1 MSDNNAPANIHY
13 NKLFFLSL
21 IGLYFAQGLPSGLF
35 AKALPAI
42 MREHEVSL
50 ELIGLLKLLAMP
62 WFFKFLWAPI
72 VDQSANRRRWIFSLQ
87 LSCIPLLALLA
98 FLPLPLLLGD
108 LLVVMLALLLIINTL
123 SATQD
128 IATDGLAASTL
139 KESELGF
146 ANTIQVAAYKM
157 GLIIGGSSLLIAIDK
172 IGWQNSVFLL
182 CGLLTLSLLPLF
194 LDKHTGT
201 HNVKTGREKSVNI
214 LGALFSYIKQADIVL
229 WLGVLMTC
237 KISDSLGSGMLSP
250 MLVDKGM
257 SLSQIGSMQTIISG
271 VGLSGSP
278 LIKIKDGNIAVSG
291 MLIGADRHKCFNF
304 DTTDK
309 DKQCISSPV
318 GVVSP
323 FDERTLQS
331 LQTYRK
337 LTHQRQ
343 SPIIKSFT
351 YNGLKYQVATFEDAK
366 KWLALFNITAPVS
379 KEYSHYLYSAKPV
392 NEFSIK
398 VYTFYITGIKSP
410 NSIEQ
415 MLQQW
420 QILEVSSANSL
431 MTKLTNDRNKVFE

>member
-229 WLGVLMTC
+229 WLGVLITC

-271 VGLSGSP
+271 VGLLGAGFGGLLYHRFHSQITFAALVGLQGIAIAAFAIIDKIGDVQSELFLVYGVAGFEQFIDGASTVFIFAYMMQFCRQGLEGS
-278 LIKIKDGNIAVSG
+278 DY
-291 MLIGADRHKCFNF
+291 
-304 DTTDK
+304 
-309 DKQCISSPV
+309 
-318 GVVSP
+318 
-323 FDERTLQS
+323 S
-331 LQTYRK
+331 LQ
-337 LTHQRQ
+337 
-343 SPIIKSFT
+343 
-351 YNGLKYQVATFEDAK
+351 
-366 KWLALFNITAPVS
+366 
-379 KEYSHYLYSAKPV
+379 
-392 NEFSIK
+392 
-398 VYTFYITGIKSP
+398 
-410 NSIEQ
+410 NSIHIIGMGVASLASGFIASHFGYSQ
-415 MLQQW
+415 LF
-420 QILEVSSANSL
+420 LSALLFTFISVL
-431 MTKLTNDRNKVFE
+431 LITKLKVKHHPQIA